1 MIKAVLLDMDGT
13 ITKPYIDWRRLREE
27 IGAPEGIPLLDYIYG
42 LPGGERE
49 KALGTL
55 EEREEEAALN
65 APLEEGAGELL
76 RELRAMGV
84 RTALVTNS
92 NRRCA
97 EIVLERLGVEP
108 DLVLSREDGRIK
120 PSPDLV
126 RKAVEA
132 LGVSPEE
139 AVMVGNGSY
148 DLKAS
153 EAAGVRFIL
162 LRRPGYEIEHEPSV
176 GSLSEVLVLLG
187 RELCR
192 YTSTDAVTAAGRRAS
207 WS

>member
-13 ITKPYIDWRRLREE
+13 ITEPYIDWRGLREE
-27 IGAPEGIPLLDYIYG
+27 IGAPEGTPLLDYIYS
-42 LPGGERE
+42 LPGDERE
-49 KALGTL
+49 KALGAL

-65 APLEEGAGELL
+65 APLEEGARELI
-76 RELRAMGV
+76 RELRAKGV

-97 EIVLERLGVEP
+97 EIVLGRLGVRT
-108 DLVLSREDGRIK
+108 DLILSREDGRIK
-120 PSPDLV
+120 PSPELIL
-126 RKAVEA
+126 KAVDL
-132 LGVSPEE
+132 LGVGPEE
-139 AVMVGNGSY
+139 VVMVGNGSY
-148 DLKAS
+148 DLMAS
-153 EAAGVRFIL
+153 EAAGVRFVL

-176 GSLSEVLVLLG
+176 GSLLEVLELLG

-207 WS
+207 SC

>member
-27 IGAPEGIPLLDYIYG
+27 IGAPEGTPLLDYIYG

-92 NRRCA
+92 KRRCA

-139 AVMVGNGSY
+139 AVMVIIVVSCW
-148 DLKAS
+148 
-153 EAAGVRFIL
+153 RQ
-162 LRRPGYEIEHEPSV
+162 PP
-176 GSLSEVLVLLG
+176 
-187 RELCR
+187 CR
-192 YTSTDAVTAAGRRAS
+192 SQ
-207 WS
+207 